1 MKKTVGNVT
10 NCRTPYPLYNPR
22 MASIQLLPDLL
33 INQIAAG
40 EVIERP
46 ASALKELLENSL
58 DAGADEISVQLEGG
72 GVKLLRV
79 RDNGSGILHDQL
91 SLALMRHAT
100 SKIASLEDLQRVA
113 SMGFRGEALASM
125 AAVAQVTLTSRT
137 VEAPHAWKVDAADG
151 KQGAVVPASHAHGT
165 SIEMRELY
173 FNTPARR
180 KFLKSENT
188 EYAWCEE
195 TFKRIALSRP
205 DVAFS
210 LQNNGR
216 MVWQLAASS
225 SVAAKSVPPPCPP
238 PMGEGSN
245 GDTLEANAPQ
255 NESHQSN
262 PLSSP
267 TPSLPQKERGNSRAG
282 VGERSLSEH
291 ALSSRITAIL
301 GAEFGQHAVTVERQ
315 IGALHLYGI
324 AALPAYSRSTRDEQ
338 YFFING
344 RFVRDKV
351 LMHAVR
357 QAYQDILHHQRHP
370 AFVLFLDMPPE
381 QVDVNVHPAKSEVRF
396 RESQG
401 IHQFVFHALQDALS
415 VTMKA
420 ATPDPSDS
428 SFSRKRE
435 SIESSNELDSRLR
448 GNDGTFSF
456 EQQRIRFGAAEQ
468 QATYR
473 AWESQTGKG
482 EELREKG
489 NSSPAFDSPLP
500 SSPFPLPNVEHPLGF
515 ALGQLSG
522 IYILAQNQQGL
533 IVVDMHAAHERIV
546 YERLKTAFDAQQMPT
561 QPLLIPVSFAADTLD
576 VATVEDEQDALLR
589 LGFDIAPLSPTTLA
603 VRSMPAM
610 LKQSKAEA
618 AAKEVLHELRDFGAS
633 RALTERRNE
642 LLATLACHSAVRA
655 NQQLSLPE
663 MNAILREME
672 QTERADQCNHGR
684 PTWFQVTI
692 DELDA
697 MFMRGK

>member
-1 MKKTVGNVT
+1 MP
-10 NCRTPYPLYNPR
+10 RQPIRYNPA
-22 MASIQLLPDLL
+22 MSSIHLLPDLL

-58 DAGADEISVQLEGG
+58 DAGATEIAVQLEGG
-72 GVKLLRV
+72 GIKLLRV
-79 RDNGSGILHDQL
+79 RDNGGGIAPEQL
-91 SLALMRHAT
+91 PLALMRHAT
-100 SKIASLEDLQRVA
+100 SNIASLDDLQRVA

-125 AAVAQVTLTSRT
+125 AAVAQVTLTSRN
-137 VEAPHAWKVDAADG
+137 ADAAHAWKIEAADG
-151 KQGAVVPASHAHGT
+151 TQSAASPAAHAQGT
-165 SIEMRELY
+165 SVEMRELY

-180 KFLKSENT
+180 KFLKSEST
-188 EYAWCEE
+188 EFAWCEE

-210 LQNNGR
+210 LQHNGK
-216 MVWQLAASS
+216 MVWNLLPSPASGRG
-225 SVAAKSVPPPCPP
+225 AG
-238 PMGEGSN
+238 GEGL
-245 GDTLEANAPQ
+245 GKRVA
-255 NESHQSN
+255 
-262 PLSSP
+262 
-267 TPSLPQKERGNSRAG
+267 
-282 VGERSLSEH
+282 
-291 ALSSRITAIL
+291 AIL
-301 GAEFGQHAVTVERQ
+301 GPEFGQHAVNVERQ

-338 YFFING
+338 YFFVNG

-401 IHQFVFHALQDALS
+401 IHQFVFHALHDALS
-415 VTMKA
+415 APMKEA
-420 ATPDPSDS
+420 APNATKTTPSPAAAGEGWGEGVKE
-428 SFSRKRE
+428 SFRPAQQH
-435 SIESSNELDSRLR
+435 IP
-448 GNDGTFSF
+448 FSTA
-456 EQQRIRFGAAEQ
+456 QPQAAYKLWEEAAAVREQ
-468 QATYR
+468 QANNVGWVERNTHQSSSQANDGYR
-473 AWESQTGKG
+473 YAQPILQKS
-482 EELREKG
+482 
-489 NSSPAFDSPLP
+489 
-500 SSPFPLPNVEHPLGF
+500 EHPLGF

-561 QPLLIPVSFAADTLD
+561 QPLLIPVTFAAEALD
-576 VATVEDEQDALLR
+576 IATVEEEQEALKQ
-589 LGFDIAPLSPTTLA
+589 LGFDIAPISTNTLA
-603 VRSMPAM
+603 VRAMPAM
-610 LKQSKAEA
+610 LKQSHAETA
-618 AAKEVLHELRDFGAS
+618 AREVLHELRDFGAS

-684 PTWFQVTI
+684 PTWFQVTLA
-692 DELDA
+692 DLDS

>member
-1 MKKTVGNVT
+1 MS
-10 NCRTPYPLYNPR
+10 
-22 MASIQLLPDLL
+22 SIHLLPDLL

-58 DAGADEISVQLEGG
+58 DAGATEISVQLESGG
-72 GVKLLRV
+72 IKLLRV
-79 RDNGSGILHDQL
+79 RDNGGGIAAEQL
-91 SLALMRHAT
+91 PLALMRHAT
-100 SKIASLEDLQRVA
+100 SKIASLDDLQRVS

-125 AAVAQVTLTSRT
+125 AAVAQVTLISRNA
-137 VEAPHAWKVDAADG
+137 EAAHAWKIDAADG
-151 KQGAVVPASHAHGT
+151 TQSTAAPAAHAQGT
-165 SIEMRELY
+165 SVEMRELY

-210 LQNNGR
+210 LQHNGR
-216 MVWQLAASS
+216 MVWQLAASNRTPS
-225 SVAAKSVPPPCPP
+225 PYPLPE
-238 PMGEGSN
+238 GEGF
-245 GDTLEANAPQ
+245 GGLP
-255 NESHQSN
+255 
-262 PLSSP
+262 SP
-267 TPSLPQKERGNSRAG
+267 SGRGIEGEGKHSLQQ
-282 VGERSLSEH
+282 
-291 ALSSRITAIL
+291 RITAIL
-301 GAEFGQHAVTVERQ
+301 GPEFSLHAVTVERQ

-338 YFFING
+338 YFFVNG

-370 AFVLFLDMPPE
+370 AFVLFFELPPE

-415 VTMKA
+415 APMNEA
-420 ATPDPSDS
+420 APEARAQSTPSPLGGEGWGEGTNR
-428 SFSRKRE
+428 SRPAYQQPIPFNASQPQAAYRLWE
-435 SIESSNELDSRLR
+435 ESSTIREL
-448 GNDGTFSF
+448 
-456 EQQRIRFGAAEQ
+456 EGAAPQSETHQ
-468 QATYR
+468 
-473 AWESQTGKG
+473 
-482 EELREKG
+482 
-489 NSSPAFDSPLP
+489 
-500 SSPFPLPNVEHPLGF
+500 LGF

-522 IYILAQNQQGL
+522 IYILAQNQHGL
-533 IVVDMHAAHERIV
+533 VVVDMHAAHERIV
-546 YERLKTAFDAQQMPT
+546 YEKLKTAFDAQQMPR
-561 QPLLIPVSFAADTLD
+561 QALLIPVTFAADALD
-576 VATVEDEQDALLR
+576 IATAEEEQDALQR
-589 LGFDIAPLSPTTLA
+589 LGFDIAPISTNTLA
-603 VRSMPAM
+603 VRVMPGM
-610 LKQSKAEA
+610 LKQSHAEA
-618 AAKEVLHELRDFGAS
+618 AAREVLHELRDFGAS

-655 NQQLSLPE
+655 NQLLGLPE

-684 PTWFQVTI
+684 PTWFQITLE
-692 DELDA
+692 ELDA

>member
-1 MKKTVGNVT
+1 MS
-10 NCRTPYPLYNPR
+10 
-22 MASIQLLPDLL
+22 SIRLLPDLL

-58 DAGADEISVQLEGG
+58 DAGATEIVVQLESGG
-72 GVKLLRV
+72 IKLLRV
-79 RDNGSGILHDQL
+79 RDNGGGISPDELPF
-91 SLALMRHAT
+91 ALMRHAT
-100 SKIASLEDLQRVA
+100 SKIASLDDLQRVA

-125 AAVAQVTLTSRT
+125 AAVAQVTLTSRNSSS
-137 VEAPHAWKVDAADG
+137 EHAWQIQAVDGTQSTASPAA
-151 KQGAVVPASHAHGT
+151 HAQGT
-165 SIEMRELY
+165 SVEMRELY

-180 KFLKSENT
+180 KFLKSEST

-210 LQNNGR
+210 LQHNGKTI
-216 MVWQLAASS
+216 WQLPNTPLPQA
-225 SVAAKSVPPPCPP
+225 
-238 PMGEGSN
+238 GEGASAKN
-245 GDTLEANAPQ
+245 IN
-255 NESHQSN
+255 
-262 PLSSP
+262 
-267 TPSLPQKERGNSRAG
+267 
-282 VGERSLSEH
+282 
-291 ALSSRITAIL
+291 RISAIL
-301 GAEFGQHAVTVERQ
+301 GPEFGQYAVSVERRV
-315 IGALHLYGI
+315 ASLHLYGI

-338 YFFING
+338 YFFVNG

-357 QAYQDILHHQRHP
+357 QAYQDILHGQRHP

-415 VTMKA
+415 ATMAEA
-420 ATPDPSDS
+420 APSPQPSPARGEGANTPLSPVQ
-428 SFSRKRE
+428 
-435 SIESSNELDSRLR
+435 
-448 GNDGTFSF
+448 
-456 EQQRIRFGAAEQ
+456 QQRMPFGVAERE
-468 QATYR
+468 ASYR
-473 AWESQTGKG
+473 LWETQT
-482 EELREKG
+482 EERGARIEDRVS
-489 NSSPAFDSPLP
+489 NSSAEPGF
-500 SSPFPLPNVEHPLGF
+500 SSILNPISSILNEHPLGY
-515 ALGQLSG
+515 ALAQLSG

-561 QPLLIPVSFAADTLD
+561 QPLLIPVTFAAEALAI
-576 VATVEDEQDALLR
+576 ATVEEEQEALHQ
-589 LGFDIAPLSPTTLA
+589 LGFDIAPISTNTLA
-603 VRSMPAM
+603 VRAMPAM
-610 LKQSKAEA
+610 LKQSHAEA
-618 AAKEVLHELRDFGAS
+618 AARDVLHELRDFGAS

-655 NQQLSLPE
+655 NQQLSIPE

-672 QTERADQCNHGR
+672 RTERADQCNHGR
-684 PTWFQVTI
+684 PTWFQVTLT
-692 DELDA
+692 ELDA

>member
-1 MKKTVGNVT
+1 MS
-10 NCRTPYPLYNPR
+10 
-22 MASIQLLPDLL
+22 SIHLLPDLL

-58 DAGADEISVQLEGG
+58 DAGATEIAVQLEGG
-72 GVKLLRV
+72 GIKLLRV
-79 RDNGSGILHDQL
+79 RDNGGGIAPEQL
-91 SLALMRHAT
+91 PLALMRHAT
-100 SKIASLEDLQRVA
+100 SKIASLDDLQRVA

-125 AAVAQVTLTSRT
+125 AAVAQVTLTSRS
-137 VEAPHAWKVDAADG
+137 ADAAHAWKIEAADG
-151 KQGAVVPASHAHGT
+151 TQSAAAPAAHAHGT
-165 SIEMRELY
+165 SVEMRELY

-180 KFLKSENT
+180 KFLKSEST
-188 EYAWCEE
+188 EFAWCEE

-210 LQNNGR
+210 LQNNGK
-216 MVWQLAASS
+216 MVWQLSAAPLPERVLSGLQPHTTTAYPLRVQS
-225 SVAAKSVPPPCPP
+225 LSPTR
-238 PMGEGSN
+238 ER
-245 GDTLEANAPQ
+245 EANSPLPRAGAPKVG
-255 NESHQSN
+255 N
-262 PLSSP
+262 PLSGKP
-267 TPSLPQKERGNSRAG
+267 DVELTQGL
-282 VGERSLSEH
+282 GERV
-291 ALSSRITAIL
+291 AAIL
-301 GAEFGQHAVTVERQ
+301 GSEFGQHAVTVERQ
-315 IGALHLYGI
+315 IGPLHLYGI

-338 YFFING
+338 YFFVNG

-381 QVDVNVHPAKSEVRF
+381 QVDMNVHPAKSEVRF

-415 VTMKA
+415 APMTAVEETA
-420 ATPDPSDS
+420 NPAS
-428 SFSRKRE
+428 SLRRKP
-435 SIESSNELDSRLR
+435 ESSSSINALDSGFRR
-448 GNDGTFSF
+448 NDGLQQTMAFNAAQPQAAYRLWEEAAVVR
-456 EQQRIRFGAAEQ
+456 EQQTGNVGWVEHSDTHQ
-468 QATYR
+468 SS
-473 AWESQTGKG
+473 SQTNDGYRVAQPI
-482 EELREKG
+482 LQ
-489 NSSPAFDSPLP
+489 NT
-500 SSPFPLPNVEHPLGF
+500 EHPLGF

-533 IVVDMHAAHERIV
+533 VVVDMHAAHERIV

-561 QPLLIPVSFAADTLD
+561 QPLLIPVTFAAEALD
-576 VATVEDEQDALLR
+576 IATAEEEQEALQR
-589 LGFDIAPLSPTTLA
+589 LGFDIAPISTNTLA
-603 VRSMPAM
+603 VRAMPAM
-610 LKQSKAEA
+610 LKQSHAETA
-618 AAKEVLHELRDFGAS
+618 AREVLHELRDFGAS

-684 PTWFQVTI
+684 PTWFQVTLA
-692 DELDA
+692 ELDA

>member
-1 MKKTVGNVT
+1 MS
-10 NCRTPYPLYNPR
+10 
-22 MASIQLLPDLL
+22 SIQLLPDLL

-58 DAGADEISVQLEGG
+58 DAGATDIAVQLEGG
-72 GVKLLRV
+72 GIKLLRV
-79 RDNGSGILHDQL
+79 RDNGGGIAPEQL
-91 SLALMRHAT
+91 ALALMRHAT
-100 SKIASLEDLQRVA
+100 SKIASLADLQRVA

-125 AAVAQVTLTSRT
+125 AAVAQVTLTSRHAD
-137 VEAPHAWKVDAADG
+137 APHAWKIETAGGRQSDAI
-151 KQGAVVPASHAHGT
+151 PAAHAQGT
-165 SIEMRELY
+165 SVEMRELY

-188 EYAWCEE
+188 EFAWCEE

-210 LQNNGR
+210 LQHNGR
-216 MVWQLAASS
+216 MVWQLPAIPNNPHPERVLSGLQ
-225 SVAAKSVPPPCPP
+225 PPTTTAHPLRVQSLSQRAREDNQNPLP
-238 PMGEGSN
+238 LGEG
-245 GDTLEANAPQ
+245 GVRENALQ
-255 NESHQSN
+255 Q
-262 PLSSP
+262 
-267 TPSLPQKERGNSRAG
+267 
-282 VGERSLSEH
+282 
-291 ALSSRITAIL
+291 RITAIL
-301 GAEFGQHAVTVERQ
+301 GPEFSQYAVTVERE

-338 YFFING
+338 YFFVNG

-370 AFVLFLDMPPE
+370 AFVLSLDMPPE

-415 VTMKA
+415 STMKEAA
-420 ATPDPSDS
+420 ATPAVAPREEQTTT
-428 SFSRKRE
+428 SFAP
-435 SIESSNELDSRLR
+435 
-448 GNDGTFSF
+448 T
-456 EQQRIRFGAAEQ
+456 QQRIPFGAAQ
-468 QATYR
+468 QKATYR
-473 AWESQTGKG
+473 LWEAQTANAPPQPP
-482 EELREKG
+482 LA
-489 NSSPAFDSPLP
+489 PARSTPEGSPLLRSDP
-500 SSPFPLPNVEHPLGF
+500 SAVMGDDATSPDKGRLGGVSFFGIDSQAEHPLGY

-522 IYILAQNQQGL
+522 IYILAQNENGL
-533 IVVDMHAAHERIV
+533 VVVDMHAAHERIV
-546 YERLKTAFDAQQMPT
+546 YEKLKTAMDGQQLPK
-561 QPLLIPVSFAADTLD
+561 QPLLIPVTFHADTLD
-576 VATVEDEQDALLR
+576 VATAEEEQEALAT
-589 LGFDIAPLSPTTLA
+589 LGFDLAPISPTTLA
-603 VRSMPAM
+603 VRAMPAM
-610 LKQSKAEA
+610 LKQAHAEA
-618 AAKEVLHELRDFGAS
+618 AAREVLHELREFGAS

-655 NQQLSLPE
+655 NQQLSIPE

-684 PTWFQVTI
+684 PTWFQVTLA
-692 DELDA
+692 ELDA

>member
-1 MKKTVGNVT
+1 MPT
-10 NCRTPYPLYNPR
+10 
-22 MASIQLLPDLL
+22 IHILPDLL

-58 DAGADEISVQLEGG
+58 DAGATEIAVQLEGG
-72 GVKLLRV
+72 GIKLLRV
-79 RDNGSGILHDQL
+79 RDNGRGIAPEQ
-91 SLALMRHAT
+91 LALALLRHAT
-100 SKIASLEDLQRVA
+100 SKISSLGDLQRVA

-125 AAVAQVTLTSRT
+125 AAVAQVALTSRSAN
-137 VEAPHAWKVDAADG
+137 VEHAWKIETANGTQSAPAPAA
-151 KQGAVVPASHAHGT
+151 HAQGT
-165 SIEMRELY
+165 SVEMRELY

-180 KFLKSENT
+180 KFLKSEST
-188 EYAWCEE
+188 EFAWCEE

-210 LQNNGR
+210 LQRDGKN
-216 MVWQLAASS
+216 VWQFP
-225 SVAAKSVPPPCPP
+225 K
-238 PMGEGSN
+238 
-245 GDTLEANAPQ
+245 Q
-255 NESHQSN
+255 N
-262 PLSSP
+262 
-267 TPSLPQKERGNSRAG
+267 LPQ
-282 VGERSLSEH
+282 
-291 ALSSRITAIL
+291 RITAIL
-301 GAEFGQHAVTVERQ
+301 GNEFGQHAVSVERQ
-315 IGALHLYGI
+315 IGPLHLHGI

-338 YFFING
+338 YFFANG

-415 VTMKA
+415 ATMA
-420 ATPDPSDS
+420 SATPVD
-428 SFSRKRE
+428 
-435 SIESSNELDSRLR
+435 N
-448 GNDGTFSF
+448 TV
-456 EQQRIRFGAAEQ
+456 GAASAANVPRQ
-468 QATYR
+468 QAGSYNTAPFGQQQTMAFNAAQPQAAYKL
-473 AWESQTGKG
+473 WE
-482 EELREKG
+482 ENALVREDVGRVSTRQEDVGLK
-489 NSSPAFDSPLP
+489 SYLHSD
-500 SSPFPLPNVEHPLGF
+500 HPLGF

-561 QPLLIPVSFAADTLD
+561 QPLLIPVTFAADTLD
-576 VATVEDEQDALLR
+576 VATVEEQQEALHQ
-589 LGFDIAPLSPTTLA
+589 LGFDIAPISTHTLA
-603 VRSMPAM
+603 VRAMPAL
-610 LKQSKAEA
+610 LKQSHAEA
-618 AAKEVLHELRDFGAS
+618 VAREVLHELRDFGAS

-684 PTWFQVTI
+684 PTWFQVTLQ
-692 DELDA
+692 ELDA